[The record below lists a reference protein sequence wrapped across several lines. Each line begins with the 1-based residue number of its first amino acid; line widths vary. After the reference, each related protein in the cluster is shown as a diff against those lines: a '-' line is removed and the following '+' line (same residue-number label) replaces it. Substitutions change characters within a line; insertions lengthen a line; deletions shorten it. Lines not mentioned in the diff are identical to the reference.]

1 MDKRAVEPELLLP
14 CMYMLGWLHA
24 KLAQNLS
31 MDVLYKTSFR
41 VSAEHYCLLMKTED
55 KLVSYC

>member
-31 MDVLYKTSFR
+31 MNVLYKTSFR
-41 VSAEHYCLLMKTED
+41 V
-55 KLVSYC
+55 